1 MTAKRP
7 NNQMRGRIVGLTL
20 IFIVL
25 GFGLVAVRLLYM
37 QVFHY
42 DFYRQQAA
50 SLQTRDTFI
59 TPNRGVIYDANM
71 QVLAESAEVER
82 VVVSP
87 KAVVGDLKDEAE
99 KQVRQQT
106 LAQILADSLSLD
118 YETVLAKVQKTDSEY
133 EIIAQKVDK
142 DVAKELY
149 AALEKAGCTGVYSEP
164 DTKRYYQQGAFLS
177 AVLGYVSSDNN
188 GAYGLEAEYND
199 VLSGTAGRLVRVQNA
214 QNQDM
219 TPETEQYIPAQDG
232 DSLVLTIDS
241 DIQNFLEKHLETA
254 LADNPQARD
263 GVSGIVM
270 NVKTGEVLAMA
281 SLPDYDPNNSY
292 TITDERYIEEL
303 KTNVQAALQEHG
315 VTAEISD
322 KYYREGGLA
331 NLPQSVQDN
340 EELVNELTEIRSQ
353 QLYKM
358 WYNPVVT
365 DNYEPGSTFKLMN
378 VATAYELGIA
388 HEEDTYYCGGSM
400 MVGDWSKPISCS
412 NTSGHGTQTLTEAL
426 MNSCNVAMMQ
436 IVANTG
442 LDRFYE
448 FYKAFGLTEPTG
460 IDLPSESKGQFHDV
474 NVTSEWNEVSLAVAS
489 FGQRFTVTPIQMLN
503 MVCAIVDDGK
513 LKQPC
518 VVKEILGSDGS
529 VKSTTETTIIRQVI
543 SAETSAYM
551 REAMQAVVDGGTGK
565 NAYVPGYRVGGKTA
579 TSEIEKL
586 RDDEGNE
593 VDTEKRYTASFIGV
607 APMDD
612 PQIAVLVAINDL
624 PESAAHGGGAIAAP
638 VVGRI
643 MEDVLPY
650 VGVTPIYTDEENDR
664 RELTVPS
671 VIGST
676 ESEAAASLEQAGFS
690 YRVVGEGDKV
700 TDQVPSGGVRIPAS
714 GKVILYMGESKPTEQ
729 VEVPDLTGLTP
740 DECRSVLEQYGL
752 YLKQKGVASSQ
763 VTGSTTA
770 SRQSPAVGTKVNIG
784 AVVTIEFSDTTNV
797 NDR

>member
-322 KYYREGGLA
+322 KYYQEGGLA

-378 VATAYELGIA
+378 VATAY
-388 HEEDTYYCGGSM
+388 
-400 MVGDWSKPISCS
+400 
-412 NTSGHGTQTLTEAL
+412 
-426 MNSCNVAMMQ
+426 
-436 IVANTG
+436 
-442 LDRFYE
+442 
-448 FYKAFGLTEPTG
+448 
-460 IDLPSESKGQFHDV
+460 
-474 NVTSEWNEVSLAVAS
+474 
-489 FGQRFTVTPIQMLN
+489 
-503 MVCAIVDDGK
+503 
-513 LKQPC
+513 
-518 VVKEILGSDGS
+518 
-529 VKSTTETTIIRQVI
+529 
-543 SAETSAYM
+543 
-551 REAMQAVVDGGTGK
+551 
-565 NAYVPGYRVGGKTA
+565 
-579 TSEIEKL
+579 
-586 RDDEGNE
+586 
-593 VDTEKRYTASFIGV
+593 
-607 APMDD
+607 
-612 PQIAVLVAINDL
+612 
-624 PESAAHGGGAIAAP
+624 
-638 VVGRI
+638 
-643 MEDVLPY
+643 
-650 VGVTPIYTDEENDR
+650 
-664 RELTVPS
+664 
-671 VIGST
+671 
-676 ESEAAASLEQAGFS
+676 
-690 YRVVGEGDKV
+690 
-700 TDQVPSGGVRIPAS
+700 
-714 GKVILYMGESKPTEQ
+714 
-729 VEVPDLTGLTP
+729 
-740 DECRSVLEQYGL
+740 
-752 YLKQKGVASSQ
+752 
-763 VTGSTTA
+763 
-770 SRQSPAVGTKVNIG
+770 
-784 AVVTIEFSDTTNV
+784 
-797 NDR
+797 